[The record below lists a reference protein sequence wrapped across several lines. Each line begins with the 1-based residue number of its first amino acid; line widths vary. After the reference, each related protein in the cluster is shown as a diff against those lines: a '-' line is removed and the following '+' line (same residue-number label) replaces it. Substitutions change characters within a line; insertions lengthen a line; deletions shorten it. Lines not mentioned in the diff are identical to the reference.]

1 MRGGSVS
8 DRLVWITVIY
18 ALQPEEIII
27 KYRQTGADCAKRK
40 FIKKNGRSPE
50 SRPVKGRCG

>member
-18 ALQPEEIII
+18 ALQPEEIIT
-27 KYRQTGADCAKRK
+27 KYRQTGDDCPKRN
-40 FIKKNGRSPE
+40 FIKKTGGLLRAA
-50 SRPVKGRCG
+50 R